1 LAEIGCRVFGWSFVF
16 SGVQECASTE
26 GVTIEDS
33 HALVSLETQKLE
45 FERFFADC
53 HGSLVGQAYLL
64 TGDLQEAQDLAQE
77 ALVQAWRN
85 WAKVRDYDD
94 PAGWAR
100 RVLHNFA
107 ISGWR
112 RAALRRR
119 ALDGR
124 VATAPAPS
132 EARLELLDALGR
144 LPVNQRKA
152 VVLHDVVGLSAE
164 EISTEMNARASTVRT
179 WLHRGHRRLKEEIGH
194 DR

>member
-1 LAEIGCRVFGWSFVF
+1 VFI
-16 SGVQECASTE
+16 GVQEHASAE
-26 GVTIEDS
+26 GVVIDGS
-33 HALVSLETQKLE
+33 RACVSREAQKLE

-53 HGSLVGQAYLL
+53 HSSLVGQAYLL
-64 TGDLQEAQDLAQE
+64 TGDLHEAQDLAQE
-77 ALVQAWRN
+77 TLVQAWRN

-94 PAGWAR
+94 PVGWAR
-100 RVLHNFA
+100 HVLHNFA

-112 RAALRRR
+112 RAALRGRAQDRR
-119 ALDGR
+119 AD
-124 VATAPAPS
+124 VAPGPS
-132 EARLELLDALGR
+132 EARLDLLAALAR

-164 EISTEMNARASTVRT
+164 EISAEMNARASTVRT